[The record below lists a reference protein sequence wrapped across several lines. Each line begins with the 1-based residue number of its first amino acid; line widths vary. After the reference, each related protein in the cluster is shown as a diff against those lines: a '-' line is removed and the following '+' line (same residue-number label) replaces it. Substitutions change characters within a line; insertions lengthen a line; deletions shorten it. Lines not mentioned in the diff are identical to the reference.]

1 MAEHGGT
8 MALAGASLLTTT
20 AVGAMVGGT
29 LDPGSSAAVASR
41 DLCLGITSCTSGP
54 SGAWWLGFLLLVGLV
69 LVVQQ
74 KRP

>member
-1 MAEHGGT
+1 
-8 MALAGASLLTTT
+8 
-20 AVGAMVGGT
+20 MVAGT
-29 LDPGSSAAVASR
+29 LDPVSSAAAASR